1 MFGEMF
7 WKYINRREILLFWTY
22 QLSLSMLQFRYW
34 RNPHDQKGAP
44 VENLSGKRCWKV
56 IRKWAGSKVRSFL
69 HSLRTRL
76 NAQSPLQ
83 AEVQSLLNF
92 RWSKLQINKTAKG
105 YLGALRDRFTLKQD
119 TYTHMDLD
127 IYMCNFVMVSCTYRC
142 NFKTTHLA

>member
-1 MFGEMF
+1 MF
-7 WKYINRREILLFWTY
+7 WKHINRREILSWTY
-22 QLSLSMLQFRYW
+22 QLSRSMLQFRYW

-56 IRKWAGSKVRSFL
+56 IRKWVGSKVRSFL
-69 HSLRTRL
+69 HSLRARA

-105 YLGALRDRFTLKQD
+105 YVGALRDRFTLKQD
-119 TYTHMDLD
+119 TYTQMDLD
-127 IYMCNFVMVSCTYRC
+127 IYTWCILHNFVMVSCTYRS
-142 NFKTTHLA
+142 NFKITHLA